1 MRSTKYEMLL
11 DAMRRDDLHAC
22 DFGHADHVGVAYQAL
37 EEMEFFDALALF
49 ARGIRG
55 AAERAGATGKF
66 SATVTLAYMSLIAE
80 RRATGTY
87 SDADDFVARNP
98 DLGAPGLLG
107 RWYSPEVLD
116 SALAR
121 EVVVMPDR
129 VSPPA

>member
-1 MRSTKYEMLL
+1 MHATKYEILL

-22 DFGHADHVGVAYQAL
+22 NFGHADHVGVAYQAL
-37 EEMEFFDALALF
+37 EEMEFFEALALF

-55 AAERAGATGKF
+55 AAERSGAIGKF

-80 RRATGTY
+80 RRATGAY
-87 SDADDFVARNP
+87 AGAEDFIARNP
-98 DLGAPGLLG
+98 DLGTPGLLE

-121 EVVVMPDR
+121 DVVVMPDR
-129 VSPPA
+129 VAPAA